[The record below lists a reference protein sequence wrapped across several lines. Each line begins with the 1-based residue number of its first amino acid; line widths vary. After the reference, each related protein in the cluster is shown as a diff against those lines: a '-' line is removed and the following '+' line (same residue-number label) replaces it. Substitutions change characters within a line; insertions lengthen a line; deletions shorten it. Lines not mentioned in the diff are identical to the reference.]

1 MAKQVGLSA
10 RGFARGV
17 RAARGPAAVVRPSP
31 QRAVTAAL
39 LVSAGGASV
48 RAEDLFGR
56 ESPPSRSAGRE
67 YVEIS
72 CTPAEL

>member
-17 RAARGPAAVVRPSP
+17 RAARGSAAVVRPSP
-31 QRAVTAAL
+31 QRAE
-39 LVSAGGASV
+39 GFFE
-48 RAEDLFGR
+48 RAQDLP
-56 ESPPSRSAGRE
+56 EHDPLPSRSAGRE